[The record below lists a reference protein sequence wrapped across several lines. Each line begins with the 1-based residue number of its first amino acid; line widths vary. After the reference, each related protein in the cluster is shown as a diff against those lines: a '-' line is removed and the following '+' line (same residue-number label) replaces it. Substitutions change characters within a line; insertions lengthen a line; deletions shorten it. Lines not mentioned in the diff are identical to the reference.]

1 MEVHAFPDA
10 KEVVIQHVPEDAVAD
25 VVVTVVAI
33 VLEHVKDVVVT
44 VVLVVAP
51 AELYLC
57 LINGKNKGKK
67 TRVA

>member
-1 MEVHAFPDA
+1 MEVPALQDA
-10 KEVVIQHVPEDAVAD
+10 KEVVTPHVPEDAVAD

-44 VVLVVAP
+44 VVLVVVP
-51 AELYLC
+51 AEQYLC